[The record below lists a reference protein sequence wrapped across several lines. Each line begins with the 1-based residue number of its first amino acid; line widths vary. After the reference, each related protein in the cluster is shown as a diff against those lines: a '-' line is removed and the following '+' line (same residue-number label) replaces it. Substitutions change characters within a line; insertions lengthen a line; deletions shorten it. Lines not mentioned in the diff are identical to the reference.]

1 MLVLTRKLG
10 EQIVIPDCS
19 VTITVIEV
27 KRDKVRL
34 GIAAPPQIAVFR
46 EELLPVQEMED
57 APVVLVS

>member
-34 GIAAPPQIAVFR
+34 GIAAPPQIAVLR
-46 EELLPVQEMED
+46 DELPPVQEMED